1 MARELGAYTPDARYI
16 FKAHGREFDLRLKRN
31 DRINVNNIPV
41 YESDET
47 GRLFQKPIELGRNDD
62 FTLYQDLIRN
72 AAVAVYTDKR
82 DGKYQKKMEG
92 FVMDHDMMYELRH
105 VEDDKYTVIKQDLA
119 DMSAG
124 EDDMEENPT
133 RRHINRLSEKTT
145 LLRTM
150 QDVLGTLSKK
160 KTDKTIELKKK
171 KKRGFSATHINAGVE
186 LMICTDDS
194 IWDTFMQRN
203 NQKAAAAEKELKRY
217 YALIVNGGIGGAPWI
232 SSSLLGGE
240 KDGRELVDKTKA
252 LYGWCEYREKNYDDF
267 SEHDHGMV
275 FTARELASSRGSTGV
290 AGAAYVGGICSKS
303 QACSIVESHG
313 GFGSFIAATHELGH
327 NLGAHHD
334 GASSEMYNNAACAG
348 DAGNVMAAESGS
360 SNPKSG
366 YYFSSCSVQE
376 FKKGLQQACCL
387 ANKGQYEDPEQY
399 AAHTKHLP
407 GQLYNADEQCQ
418 MLYGSDSRMC
428 RPLGDSEYCKYLL
441 CSTVGNACIHKYKPP
456 ADGTEC
462 DENKWCIEG
471 ACVTKGKTP
480 PSGKGHSG
488 MRGQKSE
495 MPRIFV
501 PKTP

>member
-1 MARELGAYTPDARYI
+1 MLSQAAHIKNEEIELVTITEVPGPMARELGAYTPDARYI

-47 GRLFQKPIELGRNDD
+47 GRLFQKPIELGRND
-62 FTLYQDLIRN
+62 
-72 AAVAVYTDKR
+72 
-82 DGKYQKKMEG
+82 EG

-217 YALIVNGGIGGAPWI
+217 YALIVNGIDLRFQNI
-232 SSSLLGGE
+232 
-240 KDGRELVDKTKA
+240 KDPDLNIYV
-252 LYGWCEYREKNYDDF
+252 
-267 SEHDHGMV
+267 V
-275 FTARELASSRGSTGV
+275 RELASSRGSTGV

-428 RPLGDSEYCKYLL
+428 RAGRVTFAQNLTPLWSILAQVSRPAKTLSIVMVTLGAHIVSSRPLVSAVLPVIISKRLNNRKQNFLL
-441 CSTVGNACIHKYKPP
+441 DFSTIQFS
-456 ADGTEC
+456 
-462 DENKWCIEG
+462 
-471 ACVTKGKTP
+471 
-480 PSGKGHSG
+480 SGFKIPC
-488 MRGQKSE
+488 R
-495 MPRIFV
+495 
-501 PKTP
+501 